1 MRVVFVTY
9 ENELQGQFNAPE
21 SARLL
26 WKSVDVSLCEYS
38 FLIEGVG
45 FQDGRI
51 GPVTRHVADVHTL
64 QRMQAAEEGNLLSIY
79 RVQLIAPPSMN
90 NHGRYSMDVLAEI
103 RIVPGTEE
111 RPVYEFLTEDGQLY
125 SSARL

>member
-1 MRVVFVTY
+1 MFVTY
-9 ENELQGQFNAPE
+9 QNELQGQFNAPE

-51 GPVTRHVADVHTL
+51 GPVARHVADVHTL

>member
-26 WKSVDVSLCEYS
+26 WRSVDVSLCEYS

-45 FQDGRI
+45 FQDGRVR
-51 GPVTRHVADVHTL
+51 PVTRHVADVHTL